1 LLLRGCELVAISS
14 TMAKPPL
21 HDTAEVEII
30 CPRCGYHTARTV
42 ARLRRRD
49 TKVVCASCGDDLVA
63 PSTGDLGRS
72 PDNADE
78 P

>member
-1 LLLRGCELVAISS
+1 LLLRGRELVAISS

-42 ARLRRRD
+42 ARLRRLD

-63 PSTGDLGRS
+63 PATPNLRTSSD
-72 PDNADE
+72 DE

>member
-1 LLLRGCELVAISS
+1 MGK
-14 TMAKPPL
+14 KPL
-21 HDTAEVEII
+21 DEAAEVEII

-49 TKVVCASCGDDLVA
+49 TKVVCASCGDDLVTPA
-63 PSTGDLGRS
+63 GYGRDN
-72 PDNADE
+72 PDDDW